1 MRLEVKLHRNNISR
15 SGTGSLKMR
24 WAPILFILLLITGT
38 ANMSGQNSH
47 PYAGMW
53 YISNYDTEY
62 YMVPASNPQR
72 GNKEDAYFSSDYS
85 RQDGDPEKP
94 FVTTYITGQIPNV
107 RWILVPVQ
115 NEADY
120 YYIVHAITGKY
131 LIYMPVSTYT
141 GDNVRRKFVHLEDCT
156 VPNESHKFQIT
167 ALDGY
172 VKIKPKNNA
181 MYLNVAGGNQSSY
194 NGSTNNKAPY
204 YSGLIGGMNGTDNG
218 SKFNRAATLFDA
230 PLINDPNQLGL
241 ATVTV
246 NNGLPAGYNIR
257 YTFGDGTQADPD
269 ASSSIMNQNGFLVET
284 TGVLKAVIER
294 YGIVI
299 SEMASKTLVSIG
311 LPPDPEI
318 TLSDECSNTITI
330 NPFGLTIYYTTD
342 GTEPSKTN
350 GTLYTGPFQQNTNA
364 TIKAVSFL
372 GQTRSENIASYS
384 HTAKTLAPV
393 ITINGNVVT
402 IAGQGN
408 IYYTTDGTEPSNSS
422 MSYNGPIVLPDGNG
436 VVTIK
441 AIAQEAGKQ
450 VSCVEVQQV
459 SLALFISSLNDL
471 NRIHA
476 DDICKVTADFD
487 ASGYEGSI
495 SIFSGE
501 FDGGLYTIS
510 GLSHPLFD
518 MIDGGTVKNVI
529 LKDVSISGDSDGDA
543 GAICYKAQGTSTI
556 YNCGILPTATTRDP
570 DGNIS
575 GFTGSSVSGSRNV
588 GSLVGLLDG
597 QARVINCFSYA
608 TVSGGSMMGGIVG
621 NNAQTSTMTDIKTI
635 VVNCMFYGEITGAGS
650 KFPVYGGNVIE
661 NSGATAI
668 NNYNYYRESA
678 LFDDDFIL
686 ENYNRSWPAEE
697 RNLTRFEYYR
707 SILNSNRRL
716 CTWWVNGQ
724 QDIAPTDELVD
735 EVGIAKWVLDPSIAP
750 YPILKQWGKYPSIIN
765 PDPARCWDPQA
776 DNGAG
781 NWQARSTAA
790 PYRGKSHGTLTVTV
804 NTGSY
809 PASIPGL
816 NSRTETIYPVI
827 TEMDTLNYDYGYYKI
842 QLPYYNEVFGSNQ
855 ESDYKRRYW
864 GNYTTMAVTG
874 WKITAVTDDGRT
886 RNAFVKDWENGYNYA
901 DRNCTAKDI
910 YTSNDGRA
918 FAQGGYY
925 YVPEGVTAITI
936 EAYWGKAFYLHAKDH
951 ALDRVNVT
959 ASKNYGNAFTPAG
972 TLPTTMPYNDIAIY
986 DDFNTLMEQVKADK
1000 SCNVYDQAVVLVGN
1014 YPLHAQNDIP
1024 LGNECSGGFTIMSA
1038 DFDMDNEPDFC
1049 LPLQWRTSTNRL
1061 PIMPIRFDFLPVPEL
1076 GLAMR
1081 HNTYAYALGIF
1092 VPEGHFEITETAFM
1106 HTTQFEYMSSLVA
1119 HTGQQPLIL
1128 NGGQFEQI
1136 VAHGAN
1142 NTPSLNKTRNIILGG
1157 HIWMKRFSPGSH
1169 TQLHCITR
1177 HCAVSVMGGDFPE
1190 FYLTGIYW
1198 TNVTTSNAFNDSPHC
1213 YTNGGRFGIMAGAGM
1228 EAVRNNVHFEIDNSV
1243 IDEFYGGGIN
1253 SNNPVA
1259 GNIEVTINNSLVL
1272 NKYCGGPKVGTC
1284 GSVTTSAKG
1293 TVFNQYFGGGNG
1305 GTNLYREQ
1313 ILDQTPNDMP
1323 NQDAWNGTYGFTAF
1337 NPIAGQG
1344 ESVTYDN
1351 KKGYHA
1357 EFEFEVFNQSNG
1369 LGKDAVARTYRHWA
1383 QFGTTTTGNVSNTL
1397 TDCIVL
1403 HNFYGGGN
1411 LALVNGTVTSTLTGN
1426 TQIIGSA
1433 FGAGYSASVP
1443 SFKVHDKS
1451 TVSYPMRDGAGV
1463 CHNGSVSYRTDG
1475 GVAREYTWC
1484 YKNSSTKVVTPAG
1497 VVIPDGVSTSKPAF
1511 QYDGKWYC
1519 YTTVSLENLGTV
1531 NGDIELNIQGNSLI
1545 QGLEFDENGVVS
1557 SAQTGGVFGGG
1568 DASGVSGDI
1577 EVNIAADGQQS
1588 ANSFDYNTF
1597 NVFGGG
1603 NKAIVNGNTTVT
1615 LTDGVINNDVFGGGN
1630 EAEVTGS
1637 TVVNITEQ

>member
-1 MRLEVKLHRNNISR
+1 MRLYKRDRISA
-15 SGTGSLKMR
+15 SGTGFRKGRLLT
-24 WAPILFILLLITGT
+24 LFILFLITGT
-38 ANMSGQNSH
+38 AALFAQDH
-47 PYAGMW
+47 PYAGIW
-53 YISNYDTEY
+53 YIRNNTTDY
-62 YMVPASNPQR
+62 YMVPAANPQR
-72 GNKEDAYFSSDYS
+72 ANAEDAYYSSDYS
-85 RQDGDPEKP
+85 RQNGDPQQP
-94 FVTTYITGQIPNV
+94 FITTYKTGQIPNGI
-107 RWILVPVQ
+107 WLLIPVQ
-115 NEADY
+115 NEANY
-120 YYIVHAITGKY
+120 YYIVHALTGKY
-131 LIYMPVSTYT
+131 MVYMPIPTYT
-141 GDNVRRKFVHLEDCT
+141 GDNVRRKFVHLETTSTLGDA
-156 VPNESHKFQIT
+156 HKFEIT
-167 ALDGY
+167 ELSTF
-172 VKIKPKNNA
+172 VKIKPKNNS
-181 MYLNVAGGNQSSY
+181 MYLNVAGGNQDSY

-204 YSGLIGGMNGTDNG
+204 YSGLIGGMNGTDIG
-218 SKFNRAATLFDA
+218 SQFNREAALFSA
-230 PLINDPNQLGL
+230 PVINAVNEYSR

-269 ASSSIMNQNGFLVET
+269 ASSSIMDANGYTVAVD
-284 TGVLKAVIER
+284 GVLKVVIER
-294 YGIVI
+294 YGIVMSSVA
-299 SEMASKTLVSIG
+299 SESVYTLG
-311 LPPDPEI
+311 TPPDPVI
-318 TLSDECSNTITI
+318 SLSDDCSNTIAI
-330 NPFGLTIYYTTD
+330 GPEGPIIYYTTD
-342 GTEPSKTN
+342 GSEPSNTN
-350 GTLYTGPFQQNTNA
+350 GTLYSAPFQLNSNA
-364 TIKAVSFL
+364 TIRAVSYF
-372 GQTRSENIASYS
+372 GSNRSDNISS
-384 HTAKTLAPV
+384 LVHTAKTLAPV
-393 ITINGNVVT
+393 IIVNGNTVT
-402 IAGQGN
+402 ITGTGN
-408 IYYTTDGTEPSNSS
+408 IYYTTDDSTPSDSDTPYTVPF
-422 MSYNGPIVLPDGNG
+422 MLPDGNG
-436 VVTIK
+436 SITIK
-441 AIAQEAGKQ
+441 AIAHEAGKTA
-450 VSCVEVQQV
+450 SCVVIHRAT
-459 SLALFISSLNDL
+459 LAMFIRSAADL
-471 NRIHA
+471 SRIHA
-476 DDICKVTADFD
+476 QDSCLVVADLD
-487 ASGYEGSI
+487 ASGYECSI
-495 SIFSGE
+495 SSFAGS

-510 GLSHPLFD
+510 GLSHPLFNNV
-518 MIDGGTVKNVI
+518 DGGIIKNVI
-529 LKDVSISGDSDGDA
+529 LKDVNVSGDTDGDA
-543 GAICYKAQGTSTI
+543 GAICNKALGTTII
-556 YNCGILPTATTRDP
+556 YNCGILPTTTTRDQSG
-570 DGNIS
+570 DIT

-608 TVSGGSMMGGIVG
+608 NVSGGSMMGGIVG

-635 VVNCMFYGEITGAGS
+635 VVNCMFYGEITGAGT

-686 ENYNRSWPAEE
+686 ANYNRSWPAEE

-716 CTWWVNGQ
+716 CTWWVSGTNAV
-724 QDIAPTDELVD
+724 APSDELV
-735 EVGIAKWVLDPSIAP
+735 EQVGIAKWVLDPSLAP
-750 YPILKQWGKYPSIIN
+750 YPVLKQWGRYPSIIN
-765 PDPARCWDPQA
+765 PDPTRTWDPEA
-776 DNGAG
+776 NNGAG
-781 NWQARSTAA
+781 GWQARSSAA
-790 PYRGKSHGTLTVTV
+790 PFRGKSHGTLTVTV

-809 PASIPGL
+809 PGTISGL
-816 NSRTETIYPVI
+816 TSKTTTVYPVI

-842 QLPYYNEVFGSNQ
+842 QLPYYNDVFGDPN
-855 ESDYKRRYW
+855 ETDFKKRYW
-864 GNYTTMAVTG
+864 GNYTTNAVTG

-886 RNAFVKDWENGYNYA
+886 RNAFSKNWESGYNYA

-910 YTSNDGRA
+910 YDSNDGRA

-936 EAYWGKAFYLHAKDH
+936 EAYWGKAFYLNGKDH
-951 ALDRVNVT
+951 ALERVSVT
-959 ASKNYGNAFTPAG
+959 ATKNYGIAFSPAG
-972 TLPTTMPYNDIAIY
+972 SLSATMPFSGISIY
-986 DDFNTLMEQVKADK
+986 EDFNTLMTDVKADK
-1000 SCNVYDQAVVLVGN
+1000 SCNVFDQAVVLVGN

-1024 LGNECSGGFTIMSA
+1024 MGNSCVGGFTIMSA
-1038 DFDMDNEPDFC
+1038 DFDLDNEPDFC
-1049 LPLQWRTSTNRL
+1049 LPLQWRTGTNR
-1061 PIMPIRFDFLPVPEL
+1061 PPMMPIRFDFLPVPEL

-1081 HNTYAYALGIF
+1081 HDTYAYALGIF

-1106 HTTQFEYMSSLVA
+1106 HTTQFEYMSIQVN

-1142 NTPSLNKTRNIILGG
+1142 NTPTLNKTRNIILGG

-1484 YKNSSTKVVTPAG
+1484 YKNSSTQVVTPAG
-1497 VVIPDGVSTSKPAF
+1497 VIIPDGVSTSKPAF

-1531 NGDIELNIQGNSLI
+1531 NGDIELNIHGSSAI

-1568 DASGVSGDI
+1568 DASGVTGDI
-1577 EVNIAADGQQS
+1577 EVNIAASGQQTDK
-1588 ANSFDYNTF
+1588 NLDYNTF

-1603 NKAIVNGNTTVT
+1603 NKAVVDGNTTVN
-1615 LTDGVINNDVFGGGN
+1615 LTDGIIDNDVYGGGN

-1637 TVVNITEQ
+1637 TLVTITQE